1 MREFPIGRSA
11 AAAAVVSRC
20 VPEMEYFKVVDK
32 FLLNQ
37 KDWVAQEVKADEIYN
52 VVKFT
57 A

>member
-11 AAAAVVSRC
+11 AAASIVSRC
-20 VPEMEYFKVVDK
+20 VPEKEYFKVVDK